1 MAGMKTNEV
10 YVDHITVLLS
20 EEEFDTPP
28 KWLTDNFNVLEGGD
42 HTGMILEIPFWFTQ
56 LKRKQGNLAT

>member
-1 MAGMKTNEV
+1 MTAVKTNNV

-20 EEEFDTPP
+20 KEEFDTPP

-42 HTGMILEIPFWFTQ
+42 HTGMVFRNSSWFTY
-56 LKRKQGNLAT
+56 